1 MAEHARGDQRLAMRQ
16 PPQQFDG
23 GDLRDSSNEL
33 REGGEY
39 AQVKGIGLKEERKGR
54 EVLLAAALRDSLT
67 GAVAEAIAEAPFSSV
82 MLGRGHAAAWWKVC
96 RRGWAHSIISLDMS

>member
-1 MAEHARGDQRLAMRQ
+1 MRQ

-54 EVLLAAALRDSLT
+54 EVLLAAALRDNLT
-67 GAVAEAIAEAPFSSV
+67 RAVAEAPFSTVSCWGGV
-82 MLGRGHAAAWWKVC
+82 ARTLVESLQAWRVC
-96 RRGWAHSIISLDMS
+96 RRGCAHSIISLDMS